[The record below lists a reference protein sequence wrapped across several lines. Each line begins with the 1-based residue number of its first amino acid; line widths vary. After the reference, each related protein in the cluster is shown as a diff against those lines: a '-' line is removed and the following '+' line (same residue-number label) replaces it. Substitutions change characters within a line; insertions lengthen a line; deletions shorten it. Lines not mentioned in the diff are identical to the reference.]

1 MVLASLTSGHIT
13 GMDLFPRFIELFQ
26 QNAAHLGLQDR
37 VQGVVASMEQLPF
50 EPNSLDLIW
59 CEGAIYNIGFQRGL
73 AEWKPFLKDG
83 GYLAVTEASWF
94 TPQRP
99 AEIHDFWMD
108 AYPEMDTIPN
118 KVAQMQQAGYV
129 PVATFIIPETCWT
142 DHFFAPQVP
151 AQELFL
157 KKYAGVKA
165 AEDLVAYMRHEAR
178 LYAQYKEY
186 YGYVFYIGK
195 KI

>member
-1 MVLASLTSGHIT
+1 
-13 GMDLFPRFIELFQ
+13 MDLFPRFIELFQ